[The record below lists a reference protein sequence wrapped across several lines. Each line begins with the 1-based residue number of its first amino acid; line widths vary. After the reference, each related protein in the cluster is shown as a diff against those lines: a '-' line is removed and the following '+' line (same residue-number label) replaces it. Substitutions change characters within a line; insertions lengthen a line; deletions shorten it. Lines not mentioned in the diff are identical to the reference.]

1 MAREFNLFK
10 EFILVIL
17 AIKYLALMIS
27 CVVAVFMFSLT
38 PSIAALIKRITLDW
52 GQLWNRKKHA
62 REVVRLGAQLANE
75 EAA

>member
-38 PSIAALIKRITLDW
+38 PSIAALINKITLDW

-62 REVVRLGAQLANE
+62 GEVMRLGALLANE
-75 EAA
+75 EAV